1 MKKKINRI
9 NKLLAGVILP
19 LVIMASFFGCK
30 NQDSKTLQA
39 NATVGTD
46 ETDTTVM
53 TTEVTTEE
61 ETEAKFNPPE
71 IKVIMVGDVLLHDRV
86 EKCALQEDGSYDYSQ
101 IFAFLEKDI
110 KAANL
115 AIVNQEVIIGGEELG
130 ISGYPCFNASYT
142 MADALAKAGFD
153 VVCHGTNHALDKGK
167 KGLLNCMAN
176 WKAKYPDMAVLGINE
191 SEEEYNDI
199 YVYEQEGVKI
209 AVLNYTYGTNG
220 IKLPSDMPYAVDM
233 LEEEKVVADIKKAEQ
248 IADFTIV
255 CPHWGT
261 EYVLKETEEQRR
273 WAQIFLENGV
283 DLVIGTHPHV
293 IEPIEM
299 LKDEN
304 TGHQM
309 LVYYSI
315 GNFVNWTGEEGK
327 GVSNRMIGGM
337 AEINISKNENGEVY
351 IKDFGVTA
359 LVSHLTGGTNGVTTM
374 KLCEYTEELA
384 EANKITEQDSTFSRK
399 HCIEICNEVWGDYWE

>member
-1 MKKKINRI
+1 
-9 NKLLAGVILP
+9 
-19 LVIMASFFGCK
+19 
-30 NQDSKTLQA
+30 
-39 NATVGTD
+39 
-46 ETDTTVM
+46 
-53 TTEVTTEE
+53 
-61 ETEAKFNPPE
+61 
-71 IKVIMVGDVLLHDRV
+71 
-86 EKCALQEDGSYDYSQ
+86 
-101 IFAFLEKDI
+101 
-110 KAANL
+110 
-115 AIVNQEVIIGGEELG
+115 
-130 ISGYPCFNASYT
+130 
-142 MADALAKAGFD
+142 
-153 VVCHGTNHALDKGK
+153 
-167 KGLLNCMAN
+167 
-176 WKAKYPDMAVLGINE
+176 
-191 SEEEYNDI
+191 
-199 YVYEQEGVKI
+199 
-209 AVLNYTYGTNG
+209 
-220 IKLPSDMPYAVDM
+220 MPYAVDM

-384 EANKITEQDSTFSRK
+384 EVNKITEQDSTFSRK